1 MKLLMI
7 GVASSVAAPGV
18 CPIAQMNSSENS
30 TERVRPD
37 DETFR
42 LIFAQHHRFI
52 FRFLYGMVG
61 EHDLAEDLT
70 QETFMRA
77 YASMNTLRGESKLST
92 WLCGIAKNVALNT
105 LRGRNREFHTIEIND
120 QSVAKLSEGDAP
132 DDYLLNKELRNVI
145 HDALERLD
153 SDKRMVFILKLLQ
166 QRSYDEIAEITG
178 FSTPKLKTDLHRA
191 KAQMRRLIRPYLEV
205 RDEM

>member
-1 MKLLMI
+1 MMK
-7 GVASSVAAPGV
+7 GVAISVDARGG
-18 CPIAQMNSSENS
+18 CSIAQINNSENFM
-30 TERVRPD
+30 ERVRPD

-42 LIFAQHHRFI
+42 SIFAQHHRFV

-77 YASMNTLRGESKLST
+77 YRSTNTLRGESKLST

-105 LRGRNREFHTIEIND
+105 LRERHREFPAIEIND
-120 QSVAKLSEGDAP
+120 ESVTKVSESEGTAP

-145 HDALERLD
+145 HNALERLD
-153 SDKRMVFILKLLQ
+153 SDKRMVFVLKLLQ
-166 QRSYDEIAEITG
+166 QRSYDEIAEITS
-178 FSTPKLKTDLHRA
+178 FSIPKLKTDLHRA
-191 KAQMRRLIRPYLEV
+191 KAEMRSLIRPYLEV
-205 RDEM
+205 RNEM